1 MIRLADFRPVALGD
15 KLLFESFYSKFPQ
28 SHSEYLFSSLVS
40 WAHYTPVSF
49 LLKDD
54 DLILMHLKD
63 GAPQFR
69 PPIGERSAQVLRQVF
84 DLAKA
89 DGGSPPVVAIDS
101 KTKDWIL
108 SLFPNI
114 KLSAD
119 RDFFDYVYLA
129 KTLSELPG
137 KPYLT
142 LRNHLNSFRR
152 KYEYS
157 VEPISSGNMEDA
169 RTFLT
174 RWCLW
179 RDCSSSP
186 MLEAER
192 VAVLYCMEHFS
203 ELGLSGIVLRIGN
216 EIQALSVYE
225 ALNSETAVIVFEKAM
240 PEFDGIYP
248 AIGNEAARILAKDF
262 KFINRES
269 DLGIAGLR
277 TAKQRLHPDHMEEL
291 YYIAEDCLQLS
302 FR

>member
-1 MIRLADFRPVALGD
+1 VSLGD
-15 KLLFESFYSKFPQ
+15 KKLFDSVYSKFPQ

-54 DLILMHLKD
+54 ELILMHMKE
-63 GAPQFR
+63 GVPQFR
-69 PPIGERSAQVLRQVF
+69 PPIGKRSRKVLEDVF
-84 DLAKA
+84 RLAKET
-89 DGGSPPVVAIDS
+89 GGVPPVVAIDS
-101 KTKDWIL
+101 KTRDWIL
-108 SLFPNI
+108 SLFPDM

-142 LRNHLNSFRR
+142 LRNHLNAFRR
-152 KYEYS
+152 KYEHS
-157 VEPISSGNMEDA
+157 VEQISSINMDDA
-169 RTFLT
+169 RKFLG

-179 RDCSSSP
+179 RDCGNSP

-192 VAVLYCMEHFS
+192 IAVLYCMEHFS
-203 ELGLSGIVLRIGN
+203 ELGLSGIVLRIGG

-225 ALNSETAVIVFEKAM
+225 VLNPQTAVVVFEKAM

-248 AIGNEAARILAKDF
+248 AIGNEAARILVKEY

-291 YYIAEDCLQLS
+291 YYISKAEL
-302 FR
+302 